1 MNEMINIKFSHSN
14 TSVKA
19 PWGIKLFDLVK
30 QEQRY
35 YKYDIVGAIVNNEL
49 KELWYEIK
57 EDSEVKF
64 IDTSSSYGN
73 RFYSRSLIFLLAI
86 AVKEIFDKSRVTME
100 HSLSKGIYCEVHHGR
115 ELTMEDVKK
124 LDEKMR
130 EMVAADVPFKRRLVP
145 IEEAIKIFEDNGMVD
160 KVAML
165 KHRNKSTINVYNCNG
180 HENYFYGY
188 MVPSTGYIKDF
199 ELKFYQ
205 PGLILRF
212 PEKSNPH
219 VLPEFIEQ
227 RKLFDIFREFEKWGR
242 IMEISNVAEM
252 DNIIED
258 GKLNE
263 LVLISEALH
272 EKKISQI
279 ADRIANS
286 SDAKK
291 LVLISGPSSAGKTT
305 FANRLFVQLRVNG
318 LKPVAISID
327 DFFKNREESP
337 IGEDGEFD
345 FETIDAIDIKL
356 FNDTMIGLINGEEV
370 EMPTYNFPKGEKEWT
385 GKRLKV
391 CDDQILIVEG
401 IHGLNELLTMYIP
414 KSQKFKI
421 YINALTHLSLDDHNR
436 IPTSDLRLIR
446 RMVRDHQFRSTD
458 ALSTIKRWDS
468 VRRGEDKYIYPY
480 QEEADVIFNSSLVYE
495 LSILKEIAQPELEK
509 VPNNVPEYIEAKR
522 LMKFLNYFIASKAEQ
537 IPLNSILREFVGSS
551 CFYK

>member
-1 MNEMINIKFSHSN
+1 MNKMIDVKYLHDN
-14 TSVKA
+14 TSVQV
-19 PWGIKLFDLVK
+19 PWGTKVFDLVK
-30 QEQRY
+30 QEQDH

-49 KELWYEIK
+49 KELWYELK

-73 RFYSRSLIFLLAI
+73 RFYSRSLTFLLAI
-86 AVKEIFDKSRVTME
+86 AVNELFHKSRVTIE

-115 ELTMEDVKK
+115 ELTMEDVEQ
-124 LDEKMR
+124 LDKKMR
-130 EMVAADVPFKRRLVP
+130 EMIEADIPFKRRLVP
-145 IEEAIKIFEDNGMVD
+145 IAEAIKVFEDNGMVD
-160 KVAML
+160 KVELL
-165 KHRNKSTINVYNCNG
+165 KHRKKGTVNVYNCNE
-180 HENYFYGY
+180 HQNYFYGY
-188 MVPSTGYIKDF
+188 MVPSTGYIKEF

-227 RKLFDIFREFEKWGR
+227 RKLFDIFREFERWGR
-242 IMEISNVAEM
+242 IMEINNVADM
-252 DNIIED
+252 DNIIKD

-263 LVLISEALH
+263 LMLISEALH

-279 ADRIANS
+279 ADMIANS
-286 SDAKK
+286 SPKKK

-305 FANRLFVQLRVNG
+305 FANRLFIQLRVNG

-327 DFFKNREESP
+327 DFFKNREETP

-356 FNDTMIGLINGEEV
+356 FNDTMIRLIRGEEV
-370 EMPTYNFPKGEKEWT
+370 EMPTFNFPKGEKEWT
-385 GKRLKV
+385 GKRLKIK
-391 CDDQILIVEG
+391 DDQILIVEG
-401 IHGLNELLTMYIP
+401 IHGLNELLTKYIP
-414 KSQKFKI
+414 KDQKFKI

-446 RMVRDHQFRSTD
+446 RMVRDLQFRSTD

-480 QEEADVIFNSSLVYE
+480 QEEADVMFNSSLVYE
-495 LSILKEIAQPELEK
+495 LSILKRIAQPELEK

-522 LMKFLNYFIASKAEQ
+522 LIKFLNYFIGSETER
-537 IPLNSILREFVGSS
+537 IPLNSILREFIGNS
-551 CFYK
+551 CFYQ